1 MHRLLL
7 QFWDRSGVWV
17 VTNRGTRVTARVI
30 QHRAVAVTDTRL
42 PPGACLPVPPGESR
56 VVFRTAERLYRL
68 ELTVA
73 QVLRPPPLPASDPG
87 AVVTKGHFSPTQ
99 EQIELLTALV
109 EPLVLDP
116 GAEDAAVPTV
126 RRRSSWGR
134 TPRSRRSR
142 SRPGRW
148 RSRRT
153 RRSGGPVT
161 ESVDLGPITP
171 AESGSGP
178 EESLRH
184 GFTEGIEE
192 FGLSQ
197 FTVNIWDQN
206 QKDLLVYPVGEYGR
220 VAWDIRSAGG
230 AEAVG
235 CRVALHSRD
244 AAGHFLDRNSTE
256 VAEAAY
262 CRLHHGFTFT
272 VPEPGD
278 YTMVLTVDL
287 PGDTPTL
294 CVSQPF
300 RAVVAP

>member
-1 MHRLLL
+1 MILPDQLLIDDREGRRAVLDPGGSLTVGLSGQLQVGVEDEFMHRLLL

-153 RRSGGPVT
+153 RR
-161 ESVDLGPITP
+161 L
-171 AESGSGP
+171 
-178 EESLRH
+178 
-184 GFTEGIEE
+184 
-192 FGLSQ
+192 
-197 FTVNIWDQN
+197 
-206 QKDLLVYPVGEYGR
+206 
-220 VAWDIRSAGG
+220 GG
-230 AEAVG
+230 AGYGV
-235 CRVALHSRD
+235 RRSRAD
-244 AAGHFLDRNSTE
+244 NA
-256 VAEAAY
+256 
-262 CRLHHGFTFT
+262 C
-272 VPEPGD
+272 
-278 YTMVLTVDL
+278 
-287 PGDTPTL
+287 
-294 CVSQPF
+294 
-300 RAVVAP
+300 